1 MTIVEKIYFRF
12 TIGGI
17 EYVLKP
23 EDYVLQ
29 IEEDGQTQ
37 CISAFMGLDMP
48 ESYGEFWILGDAF
61 MGKYYTAFDF
71 DNDRVGFAQLVTPS
85 SDL

>member
-1 MTIVEKIYFRF
+1 M
-12 TIGGI
+12 
-17 EYVLKP
+17 KP

-29 IEEDGQTQ
+29 IEDQGQTQ

-61 MGKYYTAFDF
+61 MGKWYTAFDF
-71 DNDRVGFAQLVTPS
+71 DNDRVGFAPLVTPKA
-85 SDL
+85 DEL